1 MVTQSIRPES
11 LSADEWQ
18 EIFARPSAEGGTDED
33 ETSAPTVNSFEGYDS
48 PAANQIIAAIAL
60 EVLMTDADHRLDHL
74 QSVNPGLTDD
84 QLDQIAETTEQWLDR
99 RVRDR
104 IRVIARRCFDKRSDP
119 RDVMDEWNTSE
130 EIERLIGL
138 LRGTSILDKTLAI
151 CYAMSTAHD
160 AAYAAYLV
168 HSERMNRQTDFAG
181 IEQTPE
187 EIAADLR
194 FANAR

>member
-1 MVTQSIRPES
+1 M
-11 LSADEWQ
+11 
-18 EIFARPSAEGGTDED
+18 
-33 ETSAPTVNSFEGYDS
+33 
-48 PAANQIIAAIAL
+48 
-60 EVLMTDADHRLDHL
+60 
-74 QSVNPGLTDD
+74 
-84 QLDQIAETTEQWLDR
+84 
-99 RVRDR
+99 
-104 IRVIARRCFDKRSDP
+104 
-119 RDVMDEWNTSE
+119 MDEWNTSE

-151 CYAMSTAHD
+151 CYAMSAVND